1 MIFVFIFGALG
12 FGEGF
17 QDAPAKRL
25 HAARAFRGGTRAL
38 CGHRQCFWRWSTRWL
53 RAGIEAVA
61 HGYWSLFTAIY
72 GPNQALA
79 LQFSGALV
87 CNLGAGACAG
97 YLAALVVVRL
107 GTKRTLF
114 LGIVLW
120 CAGVLL
126 FPVLYVE
133 LVTDEWRYSLGT
145 SVENALLH
153 CAGFTAEGVQLAWP
167 IVSLAVP
174 CGAWI
179 CGMLCAGAPAPL
191 R

>member
-1 MIFVFIFGALG
+1 M
-12 FGEGF
+12 
-17 QDAPAKRL
+17 
-25 HAARAFRGGTRAL
+25 
-38 CGHRQCFWRWSTRWL
+38 
-53 RAGIEAVA
+53 
-61 HGYWSLFTAIY
+61 Y
-72 GPNQALA
+72 
-79 LQFSGALV
+79 LV
-87 CNLGAGACAG
+87 LACAG
-97 YLAALVVVRL
+97 YLAALVVARL

-153 CAGFTAEGVQLAWP
+153 CAGFTAEGVQLVWP
-167 IVSLAVP
+167 IVSLAVLAAFGFAA
-174 CGAWI
+174 CFA
-179 CGMLCAGAPAPL
+179 LVRRAPL